1 MRCYDL
7 AQSGEFKGLKMRS
20 PLRLR
25 QLEALKAVSEQGSM
39 TRAAQDLGISQPAV
53 SRLLADLSAELGFS
67 LFDRRD
73 GRLIP
78 TQEARVLIP
87 DINRLLEMMTH
98 ISEVGRNLTERKAG
112 HLRIACLPGFATSH
126 LPGVL
131 AQFLSDHPGVTA
143 TLEPDRP
150 ERILEWI
157 IGEQYDCGITDN
169 FEGHPAVDSETILI
183 RSVCIFPTGHKL
195 ARKRRITPAD
205 LDSLPLIHTRRDSAF
220 FRELADAFGSQ
231 AATMAPVVETRQFTA
246 ACELVAAEVGVSII
260 SALDAEGYRGRG
272 VEIRPFSE
280 CVLHRMALVRP
291 IHKRPSMVTLEFMAR
306 FRESLRP
313 FELDARSRA

>member
-1 MRCYDL
+1 
-7 AQSGEFKGLKMRS
+7 MRS
-20 PLRLR
+20 SLRLR
-25 QLEALKAVSEQGSM
+25 QLEALKAVSQHGSM
-39 TRAAQDLGISQPAV
+39 TRAAQDLEISQPAV

-67 LFDRRD
+67 LFDRHG
-73 GRLIP
+73 GRLIA

-126 LPGVL
+126 LPGIL

-169 FEGHPAVDSETILI
+169 FEDHPAVDSETILI

-195 ARKRRITPAD
+195 GRKRRITPAD
-205 LDSLPLIHTRRDSAF
+205 LDGIPLIHTRRDSAF
-220 FRELADAFGSQ
+220 FRELADAFDAQS
-231 AATMAPVVETRQFTA
+231 ATMAPVVETRQFTA
-246 ACELVAAEVGVSII
+246 ACELVAAKAGVSII
-260 SALDAEGYRGRG
+260 SALDAAGYRGRG
-272 VEIRPFSE
+272 VETRPFSE
-280 CVLHRMALVRP
+280 CVPHRMALVRP

-313 FELDARSRA
+313 FELDARTRT